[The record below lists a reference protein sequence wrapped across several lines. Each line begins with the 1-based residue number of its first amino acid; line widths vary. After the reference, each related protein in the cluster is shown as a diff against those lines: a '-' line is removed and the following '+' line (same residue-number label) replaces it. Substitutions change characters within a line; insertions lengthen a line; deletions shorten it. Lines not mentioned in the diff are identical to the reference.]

1 MAPIVAPSRAN
12 SVPKWDVQ
20 VVAAQGNLISPLVE
34 EAFCQSGQ
42 RHPAQVPPGW
52 IREAIGSCSLMA

>member
-1 MAPIVAPSRAN
+1 
-12 SVPKWDVQ
+12 

-52 IREAIGSCSLMA
+52 IREAIGSCSLMAWRTRAPSRKARN